1 MSNYFSYFPRYKEAV
16 AAYEAAKDYDNVI
29 RINLDHLQNPEEAV
43 RIVNETKSV
52 DGAKMVAKFFQKIGD
67 FASAIQ
73 FLVLS
78 QRNNDAFLLAQEH
91 NQMEQY
97 AEIIGDSATAD
108 DYTSIAVYFENKND
122 HFLAGKFFYLAGKFN
137 LNQSNM
143 IDWVSVRTIFYYYTT
158 LCFVLLYCIC
168 IVFVLCLYC
177 ICIVFVLYA
186 YCVSIVFIIFILY
199 LHCLCIVFTLYMY
212 CLYILC
218 VLHFI
223 ECTFYL
229 Y

>member
-1 MSNYFSYFPRYKEAV
+1 MSNHISYFPRYKEAV

-108 DYTSIAVYFENKND
+108 DYTSIAVYFENKTDN
-122 HFLAGKFFYLAGKFN
+122 FLAGKFFYLAGKFN
-137 LNQSNM
+137 LM
-143 IDWVSVRTIFYYYTT
+143 
-158 LCFVLLYCIC
+158 
-168 IVFVLCLYC
+168 
-177 ICIVFVLYA
+177 
-186 YCVSIVFIIFILY
+186 
-199 LHCLCIVFTLYMY
+199 
-212 CLYILC
+212 
-218 VLHFI
+218 
-223 ECTFYL
+223 
-229 Y
+229 